1 MTNLRIIFAAA
12 ALVFISSAAL
22 GAHSKIVTDALSSA
36 EWMSKA
42 LISSGYKTDFSL
54 NSLREI
60 DRFFK
65 EQAANG
71 KAKAGGLLAEKLG
84 QRLFGIGAYIGEVIR
99 RNAGGEWNGNDADPK
114 AEINIS
120 LKLKGGEVIWPVQR
134 AMKRFKNGEEDSIYA
149 YGTLVVKAQ
158 K

>member
-1 MTNLRIIFAAA
+1 MAIFRIALAAA
-12 ALVFISSAAL
+12 VLVLISSAAL
-22 GAHSKIVTDALSSA
+22 GAPKIVTDALSSA

-42 LISSGYKTDFSL
+42 LIISGYKADFSL

-60 DRFFK
+60 DRFFE
-65 EQAANG
+65 EQTTDG
-71 KAKAGGLLAEKLG
+71 KAKAGGLLSEKLG

-99 RNAGGEWNGNDADPK
+99 RNAGGDWNGDDADPQ

-120 LKLKGGEVIWPVQR
+120 LKLKSGGIIWPVQR

-149 YGTLVVKAQ
+149 YGALVVKT
-158 K
+158 KK